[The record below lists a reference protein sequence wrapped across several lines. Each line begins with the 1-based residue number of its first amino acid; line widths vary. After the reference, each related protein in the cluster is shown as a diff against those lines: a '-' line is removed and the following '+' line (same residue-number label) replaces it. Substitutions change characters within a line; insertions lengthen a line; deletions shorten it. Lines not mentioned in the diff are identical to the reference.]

1 MTYREVH
8 TQGTHTQRMVHVS
21 TDHLSVYLGNDTTP
35 RQEAK
40 FRLLVAGKLHKLD
53 KTVTDDLTHRQLQ
66 ALGKK
71 ALKFR

>member
-1 MTYREVH
+1 
-8 TQGTHTQRMVHVS
+8 MVHVS
-21 TDHLSVYLGNDTTP
+21 SDILSVYLGNNATS

-53 KTVTDDLTHRQLQ
+53 KTVTDDLTHHQLQ
-66 ALGKK
+66 ALGNK